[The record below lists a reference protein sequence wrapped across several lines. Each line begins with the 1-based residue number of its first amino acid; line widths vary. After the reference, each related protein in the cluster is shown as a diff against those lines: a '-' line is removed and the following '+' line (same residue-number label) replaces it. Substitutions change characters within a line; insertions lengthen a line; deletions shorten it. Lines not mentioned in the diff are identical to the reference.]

1 MQQCLQHHMDGQ
13 FQGMMTHIDGRFDYP
28 QTHMDGQYTS
38 LTNMFDVM
46 DTQFDSLHH
55 EVGGLCDHVHDS
67 VHEPLMTRMN
77 NMPQSF

>member
-1 MQQCLQHHMDGQ
+1 MDGQ

-46 DTQFDSLHH
+46 DT
-55 EVGGLCDHVHDS
+55 
-67 VHEPLMTRMN
+67 
-77 NMPQSF
+77 